1 MMAKEGP
8 AWGDFVE
15 AVNGGSIFSIVTA
28 RGHSPLALRR
38 AIENMIETNFRGIS
52 KKELVKNLRKFRK
65 FAGEEDMKDKELINA
80 YMDMNKYYP
89 VTFGDGSAQSPEKGK
104 VDALREFQQYVKYL
118 ANILKKPVMFKDD
131 ISNNFIPKIGFS
143 DDDLR
148 NLEKVKDELSKDPEN
163 IIQTISTHG
172 GKKQNY

>member
-1 MMAKEGP
+1 
-8 AWGDFVE
+8 
-15 AVNGGSIFSIVTA
+15 
-28 RGHSPLALRR
+28 
-38 AIENMIETNFRGIS
+38 
-52 KKELVKNLRKFRK
+52 
-65 FAGEEDMKDKELINA
+65 MKDKELINA